1 MNLRT
6 KMNEQIRKIIHID
19 MDAFFASVEQR
30 DNPELRGLPIA
41 VGGTGGRGVI
51 AAASYEARK
60 FGIHSA
66 MPSRAAV
73 RKCPMLLFVRP
84 NFDKYKKVSQE
95 INEIFE
101 RYTPLVEPLSLDE
114 AFLDVTYSDYAVP
127 SATYIAQQIK
137 NDIKNELDLVAS
149 AGVSYNKFLAKIAS
163 DQDKPDGLFVITP
176 ADGPDFMEE
185 LEIGKFFG
193 VGKVTAE
200 KMKELDIHKGA
211 DLLPYSKWELQRL
224 FGKLGGSLYSIVRG
238 IDDREVQP
246 SRARKSVGVESTF
259 SNDIVDET
267 IINERFTQIFE
278 QWWSRYTNHGKKGRS
293 VTLKVR
299 DNDFETITRSFT
311 ESNYVVDKAEV
322 RQKLNKLLMETVESG
337 VPLRLLGVSISGFES
352 EDSEG
357 KTRQLTIW

>member
-1 MNLRT
+1 
-6 KMNEQIRKIIHID
+6 
-19 MDAFFASVEQR
+19 MDAFYASVEQR
-30 DNPELRGLPIA
+30 DNPALRGLPIA

-51 AAASYEARK
+51 ATASYEARK

-66 MPSRAAV
+66 MPSRAAL

-84 NFDKYKKVSQE
+84 DFDKYKRISQE
-95 INEIFE
+95 INAIFE

-149 AGVSYNKFLAKIAS
+149 AGVSYNKFLAKVAS
-163 DQDKPDGLFVITP
+163 DQDKPDGLYIITP
-176 ADGPDFMEE
+176 EDGPDFMKELAIEE
-185 LEIGKFFG
+185 FFG

-211 DLLPYSKWELQRL
+211 DLLTYSKWELQRL

-238 IDDREVQP
+238 IDHREVQP
-246 SRARKSVGVESTF
+246 SRVRKSVGVESTF

-267 IINERFTQIFE
+267 VINERFTQIFE
-278 QWWSRYTNHGKKGRS
+278 QWWTRYTKHGKKGRS

-299 DNDFETITRSFT
+299 NNDFETITRSFT
-311 ESNYVVDKAEV
+311 EPNYVMDKDEV
-322 RQKLNKLLMETVESG
+322 RQKLVELLMQNVSSG

-352 EDSEG
+352 EDTENG
-357 KTRQLTIW
+357 AKQLTIW